1 METKRPWS
9 VGVMP
14 TSQGLF
20 LLAVRIKSGQKHGQ
34 SIFLTAAEP
43 TEGEGFEPP

>member
-1 METKRPWS
+1 M
-9 VGVMP
+9 GVMP

-20 LLAVRIKSGQKHGQ
+20 LAVRIKSEQKHGQ